1 MIWMTKVELAHYL
14 KKSTRT
20 VERWVVQQK
29 LPPGWR
35 QADGFMRWRKDI
47 VDQWLEDCEPYA
59 KRCQKLS
66 FSADGDIFWFKV
78 MFYINSKPAFRQI
91 AHMAHR
97 CCNFVICP
105 EILFHRLDFC
115 R

>member
-59 KRCQKLS
+59 KRCQMLLKLR
-66 FSADGDIFWFKV
+66 SA
-78 MFYINSKPAFRQI
+78 M
-91 AHMAHR
+91 
-97 CCNFVICP
+97 
-105 EILFHRLDFC
+105 L
-115 R
+115 